1 MENILTTP
9 DTENDYWLPDIGR
22 NYEYADWKYEEIKEQ
37 IEEFQSDLSHD
48 LDVCVALTSFG
59 QSMIMQVDDI
69 GYQNPDMLFFYGYI
83 NGNKT
88 QLIQHSSQLN
98 FMLMTV
104 KKVEPDRP
112 PRRIGFITDDEE

>member
-1 MENILTTP
+1 MNFTS
-9 DTENDYWLPDIGR
+9 NLPSIEIPR
-22 NYEYADWKYEEIKEQ
+22 NYNLADWKYEILQEQ
-37 IEEFQSDLSHD
+37 IEEFQSDLSDD

-104 KKVEPDRP
+104 KK
-112 PRRIGFITDDEE
+112 RRTRQTAKKDWFYYR